1 MSVRG
6 VAEPVQRPGDAVERY
21 GESVERL
28 RDAVERY
35 GDAVERLRDAVERYG
50 ESVERLRDAV
60 ERYGESVERLRDAV
74 ERYGDAVERCGADP
88 SREDP
93 STCALFSPCPPIG
106 ARPLRLA
113 SRAPMDH
120 VPASSLPSRP
130 SADANTHHKASL
142 AALTIGAL
150 GVVFGDIGTS
160 PLYTLRECLHSAGG
174 GAPAAED
181 IYGVLSLIFWSLT
194 MVVTVKYLTFIMRAD
209 NHGEGGIFA
218 LLAVVPEKM
227 RMTSAK
233 KISAV
238 ALIVVVGAALLYG
251 DGAITPAIS
260 VLSAIEGLTVVQPS
274 LAPAVIPITCVILL
288 ILFTVQK
295 HGTGA
300 VGKLFGPIMLV
311 WFFTIGALGAYQVA
325 QAPQVLTSLSPH
337 HAVRYFAAHGM
348 PGFLVLGSVVLA
360 VTGGEALYA
369 DMGHFGARPIRVAW
383 LALAMPALVLCY
395 FGQGALIL
403 RDPSTAE
410 NPFFAMVPTGAATL
424 ALVGLSS
431 VATVIASQALI
442 SGAFSLTR
450 QAMQLGY
457 FPRVTIKHTAAHT
470 EGQIYIPQ
478 INWILAVGCLLL
490 VIGFQKS
497 DRLAS
502 AYGIAVTGTM
512 ALTSLVYYVV
522 MRFTWKW
529 STPVCVAILMLF
541 LSFDLP
547 FFAANTVK
555 ILDGGWVPVAIGVG
569 FIAAMLIWSK
579 GRTLIVE
586 EYLRRSSTLEDA
598 LPRLL
603 ESVAVRLPGT
613 GIFMSSTTTHAP
625 PVMVHLIERE
635 SALHERVVILTVLT
649 ETMPEVP
656 AERWLDVKSLGD
668 GLFQVIASYGFMQE
682 PNVPQVLAEAAL
694 RLGLTIDPEESTFY
708 LGRESVQQSVK
719 KGAMGIFA
727 ESLFSYLQ
735 RNAVTADKHFHIPPR
750 QVIEIGMQ
758 IDL

>member
-1 MSVRG
+1 
-6 VAEPVQRPGDAVERY
+6 
-21 GESVERL
+21 
-28 RDAVERY
+28 
-35 GDAVERLRDAVERYG
+35 
-50 ESVERLRDAV
+50 
-60 ERYGESVERLRDAV
+60 
-74 ERYGDAVERCGADP
+74 
-88 SREDP
+88 
-93 STCALFSPCPPIG
+93 
-106 ARPLRLA
+106 
-113 SRAPMDH
+113 MDH
-120 VPASSLPSRP
+120 VPATTLPSEP
-130 SADANTHHKASL
+130 SARPNTHHKASL
-142 AALTIGAL
+142 AALTLGAL

-160 PLYTLRECLHSAGG
+160 PLYTLRECLRGTGS
-174 GAPAAED
+174 GAPAPED
-181 IYGVLSLIFWSLT
+181 IYGLLSLIFWSLT

-218 LLAVVPEKM
+218 LLAVVPEKL
-227 RMTSAK
+227 RVKNTK
-233 KISAV
+233 KISVV

-260 VLSAIEGLTVVQPS
+260 VLSAIEGLEVLSPKFE
-274 LAPAVIPITCVILL
+274 PAVIPITCVILL
-288 ILFTVQK
+288 VLFAVQK
-295 HGTGA
+295 RGTGA

-311 WFFTIGALGAYQVA
+311 WFFTIGALGAYQIA
-325 QAPQVLTSLSPH
+325 QEPQVLAALSPH
-337 HAVRYFAAHGM
+337 HAVRFFAAHGM

-369 DMGHFGARPIRVAW
+369 DMGHFGARPIRMAW
-383 LALAMPALVLCY
+383 LLLAMPALVLCY

-403 RDPSTAE
+403 REPATAG
-410 NPFFAMVPTGAATL
+410 NPFFSMVPAGAATL
-424 ALVGLSS
+424 ALVVLSS

-522 MRFTWKW
+522 MRHTWKW
-529 STPVCVAILMLF
+529 SKPVCVALLVLF

-555 ILDGGWVPVAIGVG
+555 ILDGGWVPVLIGVG

-586 EYLRRSSTLEDA
+586 EYLRRSATLEQA
-598 LPRLL
+598 LEGLL
-603 ESVAVRLPGT
+603 DRVVARLPGT

-625 PVMVHLIERE
+625 PVLVHMIERE
-635 SALHERVVILTVLT
+635 RALHEKVVLLTVLT
-649 ETMPEVP
+649 EMEPEV
-656 AERWLDVKSLGD
+656 AEDKRLEVRSLGHD
-668 GLFQVIASYGFMQE
+668 IYQVIASYGFMQE
-682 PNVPQVLAEAAL
+682 PNVPKVLAEAASL
-694 RLGLTIDPEESTFY
+694 LKLTIDPDQTTYY
-708 LGRESVQQSVK
+708 LGRESVQGGK
-719 KGAMGIFA
+719 KGAMGSFA

-750 QVIEIGMQ
+750 QVIEIGIQ
-758 IDL
+758 LDL

>member
-1 MSVRG
+1 METIS
-6 VAEPVQRPGDAVERY
+6 A
-21 GESVERL
+21 
-28 RDAVERY
+28 
-35 GDAVERLRDAVERYG
+35 
-50 ESVERLRDAV
+50 
-60 ERYGESVERLRDAV
+60 
-74 ERYGDAVERCGADP
+74 
-88 SREDP
+88 
-93 STCALFSPCPPIG
+93 TT
-106 ARPLRLA
+106 
-113 SRAPMDH
+113 
-120 VPASSLPSRP
+120 LPSEP
-130 SADANTHHKASL
+130 SVSASAHHKAPL
-142 AALTIGAL
+142 AALTVGAL

-160 PLYTLRECLHSAGG
+160 PLYTLRECLRGTGS
-174 GAPAAED
+174 GAPAPED
-181 IYGVLSLIFWSLT
+181 IYGLLSLIFWSLT

-218 LLAVVPEKM
+218 LLAIVPEKL
-227 RMTSAK
+227 RMTSTK

-260 VLSAIEGLTVVQPS
+260 VLSAIEGLTVAQPS
-274 LAPAVIPITCVILL
+274 LAPLVIPITCVILL
-288 ILFTVQK
+288 GLFAVQK
-295 HGTGA
+295 RGTGA
-300 VGKLFGPIMLV
+300 VGAFFGPIMVV
-311 WFFTIGALGAYQVA
+311 WFLTIGGLGAYRIVQT
-325 QAPQVLTSLSPH
+325 PQVLAAISPT
-337 HAVRYFAAHGM
+337 HAVHFFAAHGM

-403 RDPSTAE
+403 SDPSTVE
-410 NPFFAMVPTGAATL
+410 NPFFSMVPTGPATL

-490 VIGFQKS
+490 VVGFQKS

-522 MRFTWKW
+522 MRHTWKW
-529 STPVCVAILMLF
+529 PKAACVALLVLF
-541 LSFDLP
+541 LSFDIP

-586 EYLRRSSTLEDA
+586 EYLRRSATMEQA

-603 ESVAVRLPGT
+603 AQVVARLPGT
-613 GIFMSSTTTHAP
+613 GVFMSSSTTHAP
-625 PVMVHLIERE
+625 PVLVHMIERE
-635 SALHERVVILTVLT
+635 RALHEKVVLLTVLT

-656 AERWLDVKSLGD
+656 KDRRLQVRSLGD
-668 GLFQVIASYGFMQE
+668 DIYQVIASYGFMQE
-682 PNVPQVLAEAAL
+682 PNVPDVLRDAMSLL
-694 RLGLTIDPEESTFY
+694 RLSVNPDETTYY
-708 LGRESVQQSVK
+708 LGRENVQGGQ
-719 KGAMGIFA
+719 KGTMGAFA

-735 RNAVTADKHFHIPPR
+735 RNAVAADRHFHIPPR
-750 QVIEIGMQ
+750 QVIEIGIQ
-758 IDL
+758 LDV

>member
-1 MSVRG
+1 
-6 VAEPVQRPGDAVERY
+6 
-21 GESVERL
+21 
-28 RDAVERY
+28 
-35 GDAVERLRDAVERYG
+35 
-50 ESVERLRDAV
+50 
-60 ERYGESVERLRDAV
+60 
-74 ERYGDAVERCGADP
+74 
-88 SREDP
+88 
-93 STCALFSPCPPIG
+93 
-106 ARPLRLA
+106 
-113 SRAPMDH
+113 MDH
-120 VPASSLPSRP
+120 VPATTLPSHP
-130 SADANTHHKASL
+130 AASANTHHKASV
-142 AALTIGAL
+142 AALTLGAL

-160 PLYTLRECLHSAGG
+160 PLYTLRECLRGTGS
-174 GAPAAED
+174 GAPAPED
-181 IYGVLSLIFWSLT
+181 IYGLLSLIFWSLT

-218 LLAVVPEKM
+218 LLAVVPEKL
-227 RMTSAK
+227 RMKNTK

-260 VLSAIEGLTVVQPS
+260 VLSAIEGLEVLSPS
-274 LAPAVIPITCVILL
+274 FQPAVIPITCVILVV
-288 ILFTVQK
+288 LFAVQK
-295 HGTGA
+295 QGTGT

-311 WFFTIGALGAYQVA
+311 WFFTIGALGAYQIA
-325 QAPQVLTSLSPH
+325 QEPQVLTALSPH
-337 HAVRYFAAHGM
+337 HAVRFFAAHGM

-369 DMGHFGARPIRVAW
+369 DMGHFGARPIRLAW
-383 LALAMPALVLCY
+383 LVLAMPALVLCY

-403 RDPSTAE
+403 RDPATAG
-410 NPFFAMVPTGAATL
+410 NPFFSMVPAGAATL
-424 ALVGLSS
+424 ALVVLSS

-522 MRFTWKW
+522 MRHTWKW
-529 STPVCVAILMLF
+529 SKPVCVAVLLLF

-555 ILDGGWVPVAIGVG
+555 ILDGGWVPVLIGVG

-586 EYLRRSSTLEDA
+586 EYLRRSATLEEA
-598 LPRLL
+598 LGGLL
-603 ESVAVRLPGT
+603 ARVVARLPGT

-625 PVMVHLIERE
+625 PVLVHMIERE
-635 SALHERVVILTVLT
+635 RALHEKVVLLTVLT
-649 ETMPEVP
+649 EMVPEVP
-656 AERWLDVKSLGD
+656 EDKRLEVKSLGND
-668 GLFQVIASYGFMQE
+668 IYQVIASYGFMQE
-682 PNVPQVLAEAAL
+682 PNVPKVLAEAAAL
-694 RLGLTIDPEESTFY
+694 LGLSIDPDETTYY
-708 LGRESVQQSVK
+708 LGRESVQGGK
-719 KGAMGIFA
+719 KGAMGTFA

-750 QVIEIGMQ
+750 QVIEIGIQ
-758 IDL
+758 LDL

>member
-1 MSVRG
+1 M
-6 VAEPVQRPGDAVERY
+6 EN
-21 GESVERL
+21 
-28 RDAVERY
+28 
-35 GDAVERLRDAVERYG
+35 
-50 ESVERLRDAV
+50 
-60 ERYGESVERLRDAV
+60 
-74 ERYGDAVERCGADP
+74 
-88 SREDP
+88 
-93 STCALFSPCPPIG
+93 
-106 ARPLRLA
+106 
-113 SRAPMDH
+113 
-120 VPASSLPSRP
+120 VPASTLPYRP
-130 SADANTHHKASL
+130 AAAADLHPKTSL

-160 PLYTLRECLHSAGG
+160 PLYTLRECLRGTGH

-181 IYGVLSLIFWSLT
+181 IYGLLSLIFWSLT
-194 MVVTVKYLTFIMRAD
+194 MVVTLKYLTFIMRAD

-218 LLAVVPEKM
+218 LLAIVPERLRM
-227 RMTSAK
+227 RSAK

-260 VLSAIEGLTVVQPS
+260 VLSAIEGLTVARPS
-274 LAPAVIPITCVILL
+274 LAPAVIPITCMILL
-288 ILFTVQK
+288 ALFTVQK
-295 HGTGA
+295 RGTGA
-300 VGKLFGPIMLV
+300 VGQLFGPIMLA
-311 WFFTIGALGAYQVA
+311 WFLTIGGLGAYQVLL
-325 QAPQVLTSLSPH
+325 QPRVLTALSPH
-337 HAVRYFAAHGM
+337 HAFHYFAVHGM

-383 LALAMPALVLCY
+383 LSLAMPALVLCY

-403 RDPSTAE
+403 REPEAAE
-410 NPFFAMVPTGAATL
+410 APFFSMVPAGAATL

-522 MRFTWKW
+522 MRNTWKW
-529 STPVCVAILMLF
+529 PQPVCLAVLFVF

-555 ILDGGWVPVAIGVG
+555 ILDGGWVPVAIGIG

-586 EYLRRSSTLEDA
+586 EYHRRSSTMEEA
-598 LPRLL
+598 LKRVLARV
-603 ESVAVRLPGT
+603 VARLPGT

-625 PVMVHLIERE
+625 PVLLHMVERE
-635 SALHERVVILTVLT
+635 RALHERVVLLTVVT
-649 ETMPEVP
+649 ETRPEVP
-656 AERWLDVKSLGD
+656 EDRRLDVKPLGND
-668 GLFQVIASYGFMQE
+668 IYQVVASYGFMQE
-682 PNVPQVLAEAAL
+682 PNVPKVLAEAASL
-694 RLGLTIDPEESTFY
+694 LGLPIDPDQTTYY
-708 LGRESVQQSVK
+708 LGRESVHASQR
-719 KGAMGIFA
+719 GAMGVFA

-735 RNAVTADKHFHIPPR
+735 RNAVTADRHFHIPPK
-750 QVIEIGMQ
+750 QVIEIGIQ
-758 IDL
+758 LDL

>member
-1 MSVRG
+1 
-6 VAEPVQRPGDAVERY
+6 
-21 GESVERL
+21 
-28 RDAVERY
+28 
-35 GDAVERLRDAVERYG
+35 
-50 ESVERLRDAV
+50 
-60 ERYGESVERLRDAV
+60 
-74 ERYGDAVERCGADP
+74 
-88 SREDP
+88 
-93 STCALFSPCPPIG
+93 
-106 ARPLRLA
+106 
-113 SRAPMDH
+113 MDH
-120 VPASSLPSRP
+120 VPATTLPSEPAP
-130 SADANTHHKASL
+130 SANTHPTASL
-142 AALTIGAL
+142 GALSLGAL

-160 PLYTLRECLHSAGG
+160 PLYTLRECLHGTRS
-174 GAPAAED
+174 GAPAPAD
-181 IYGVLSLIFWSLT
+181 IYGLLSLIFWSLT

-218 LLAVVPEKM
+218 LLAIVPEKR
-227 RMTSAK
+227 RMTSKK

-260 VLSAIEGLTVVQPS
+260 VLSAIEGLALARPS
-274 LAPAVIPITCVILL
+274 LAPAVIPITCVILVA
-288 ILFTVQK
+288 LFAVQK
-295 HGTGA
+295 RGTGA

-311 WFFTIGALGAYQVA
+311 WFVTIGALGAYQVA
-325 QAPQVLTSLSPH
+325 QQPQVLAALSPH
-337 HAVRYFAAHGM
+337 HAVRFFAAHGM

-403 RDPSTAE
+403 RDPATAA
-410 NPFFAMVPTGAATL
+410 NPFFSMVPAGGATL

-490 VIGFQKS
+490 VVGFQKS

-522 MRFTWKW
+522 MRYTWKW
-529 STPVCVAILMLF
+529 SKPVCVAILALF

-586 EYLRRSSTLEDA
+586 EYLRRSATLEQS
-598 LPRLL
+598 LEGLL
-603 ESVAVRLPGT
+603 ARVVARLPGT

-625 PVMVHLIERE
+625 PVLVHMIERE
-635 SALHERVVILTVLT
+635 RALHEKVVLLTVLT
-649 ETMPEVP
+649 ETAPEVP
-656 AERWLDVKSLGD
+656 KARRLEVRSLGHYIY
-668 GLFQVIASYGFMQE
+668 QVIATYGFMQE
-682 PNVPQVLAEAAL
+682 PNVPEVLSEAAL
-694 RLGLTIDPEESTFY
+694 LLGLAIDPAQTTYY
-708 LGRESVQQSVK
+708 LGRESVHGGH
-719 KGAMGIFA
+719 KGAMGSFA

-735 RNAVTADKHFHIPPR
+735 RNAVTADRHFHIPPR
-750 QVIEIGMQ
+750 QVIEIGIQ
-758 IDL
+758 LDL

>member
-1 MSVRG
+1 VS
-6 VAEPVQRPGDAVERY
+6 ASASTLPFEPAATATSHP
-21 GESVERL
+21 
-28 RDAVERY
+28 
-35 GDAVERLRDAVERYG
+35 
-50 ESVERLRDAV
+50 
-60 ERYGESVERLRDAV
+60 
-74 ERYGDAVERCGADP
+74 
-88 SREDP
+88 
-93 STCALFSPCPPIG
+93 
-106 ARPLRLA
+106 
-113 SRAPMDH
+113 
-120 VPASSLPSRP
+120 
-130 SADANTHHKASL
+130 KATL
-142 AALTIGAL
+142 AALTLGAL

-160 PLYTLRECLHSAGG
+160 PLYTLRECLRGTGS
-174 GAPAAED
+174 GAPAAAD
-181 IYGVLSLIFWSLT
+181 IYGLLSLIFWSLT

-218 LLAVVPEKM
+218 LLAVVPERL
-227 RMTSAK
+227 RMKSTK
-233 KISAV
+233 KISGV

-260 VLSAIEGLTVVQPS
+260 VLSAIEGLTVARPS
-274 LAPAVIPITCVILL
+274 LAPAVIPITCAILL
-288 ILFTVQK
+288 ILFAVQK
-295 HGTGA
+295 RGTGT
-300 VGKLFGPIMLV
+300 VGALFGPIMLV
-311 WFFTIGALGAYQVA
+311 WFFTIGALGAYQIV
-325 QAPQVLTSLSPH
+325 QQPGVLTALSPH

-403 RDPSTAE
+403 RDPPTAA
-410 NPFFAMVPTGAATL
+410 NPFFAMVPTGPATL

-431 VATVIASQALI
+431 LATVIASQALI

-490 VIGFQKS
+490 VVGFQKS

-522 MRFTWKW
+522 MRNTWRW
-529 STPVCVAILMLF
+529 SKLASLAVLALF

-586 EYLRRSSTLEDA
+586 EYLRRSATIEAA

-603 ESVAVRLPGT
+603 ERVVARLPGA

-625 PVMVHLIERE
+625 PILVHLIERE
-635 SALHERVVILTVLT
+635 RALHETVILFTVQT
-649 ETMPEVP
+649 ETAPEVHE
-656 AERWLDVKSLGD
+656 ERRLQVKSLGD
-668 GLFQVIASYGFMQE
+668 GIHQVIASYGFMQE
-682 PNVPQVLAEAAL
+682 PNVPKVLAEAASL
-694 RLGLTIDPEESTFY
+694 LGLSIDPDEATYY
-708 LGRESVQQSVK
+708 LGRETVQGGQ
-719 KGAMGIFA
+719 KGAMGLFA

-735 RNAVTADKHFHIPPR
+735 RNAVTADRHFHIPPR
-750 QVIEIGMQ
+750 QVIEIGIQ
-758 IDL
+758 LDL